1 MVQSG
6 QAENTLKQLIFDLH
20 IPAERYVALYAG
32 QVREVQARSL
42 DGASLRFPGNIL
54 RPFVSHEGV
63 HGRFRISF
71 DENNKFQ
78 AIEKIV

>member
-1 MVQSG
+1 MLPELVETILQY
-6 QAENTLKQLIFDLH
+6 LIFDLH

-32 QVREVQARSL
+32 QARDIQARSL

-54 RPFVSHEGV
+54 RPFVSHDGV
-63 HGRFRISF
+63 QGRFRISF
-71 DENNKFQ
+71 DENHKFQ